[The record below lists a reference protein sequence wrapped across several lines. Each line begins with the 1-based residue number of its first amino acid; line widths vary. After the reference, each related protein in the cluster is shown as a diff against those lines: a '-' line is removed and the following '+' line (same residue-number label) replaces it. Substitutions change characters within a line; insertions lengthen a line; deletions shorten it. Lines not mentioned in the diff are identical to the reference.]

1 MKPRLTLTG
10 LVTATTLTGC
20 TVGPKYRRP
29 ASSVPAVF
37 RGADAATATD
47 PASLGDLKWF
57 EVFKDE
63 QLQALIR
70 KALVQN
76 FDLQVAVA
84 RVLEARANLGI
95 TRSNQFP
102 QISGGASLTSNQI
115 SEEGS
120 FLLGNTPISAFR
132 RTRNF
137 GSGLVNLASFPFDIW
152 GRLSR
157 GTDASG

>member
-1 MKPRLTLTG
+1 MSAPGVAKAYTYMNTRHLITG
-10 LVTATTLTGC
+10 LMIASTLTGC

-29 ASSVPAVF
+29 PSSVPAVF
-37 RGADAATATD
+37 RGADPATATD

-76 FDLQVAVA
+76 FDLQDAVA

-95 TRSNQFP
+95 TR
-102 QISGGASLTSNQI
+102 
-115 SEEGS
+115 
-120 FLLGNTPISAFR
+120 
-132 RTRNF
+132 
-137 GSGLVNLASFPFDIW
+137 
-152 GRLSR
+152 
-157 GTDASG
+157 

>member
-1 MKPRLTLTG
+1 MRPRLTLTG
-10 LVTATTLTGC
+10 LVIATTLTGC

-84 RVLEARANLGI
+84 RVLEAGANLWVS
-95 TRSNQFP
+95 RSQP
-102 QISGGASLTSNQI
+102 VPPIKGGGAP
-115 SEEGS
+115 
-120 FLLGNTPISAFR
+120 TPH
-132 RTRNF
+132 
-137 GSGLVNLASFPFDIW
+137 
-152 GRLSR
+152 
-157 GTDASG
+157 